1 MFGGSENDIVYQYP
15 MLFNGNFIFVSSLR
29 CLDQLVFEEKRE
41 EKKEFTN
48 LLKKQTIKINKK

>member
-41 EKKEFTN
+41 EKKGIYKSFEKTN
-48 LLKKQTIKINKK
+48 N